1 MTIAERTFPLLRPL
15 LHALDAETAHGLTV
29 AALQLSPQ
37 GSLSQPP
44 ASLGVDAFGLHFA
57 HPLGLAAGFD
67 KNGEVPD
74 QMLAQGLSFVE
85 VGTVTPEPQAGN
97 PRPRLFRLSEDGA
110 VINRMG
116 FNNEGHRALRRR
128 LERRRSRGGIVGV
141 NIGANKDSS
150 DRVADYVQGF
160 RAFADI
166 ASYLAV
172 NISSPNTPGLR
183 NLQAKSELEVLLG
196 RLAEARAGHISPAL
210 LVKIAPDLD
219 EHALDDA
226 AEVFLAMGVDG
237 VIVSNTTLSRPDLRS
252 ALAKETG
259 GLSGRPL
266 FALSTWMLA
275 RLFQRLER
283 RMPLVGVGGI
293 DSVETA
299 WAKIEAGATLLQL
312 YSALVF
318 KGPAL
323 ITGIVSGLAARLA
336 VSQAKGIAEIVG
348 SKASSYQKRPGT

>member
-1 MTIAERTFPLLRPL
+1 MTLAKRTFPLLRPL
-15 LHALDAETAHGLTV
+15 LQAIDAETAHRLTV
-29 AALQLSPQ
+29 AALRLAPITPPP
-37 GSLSQPP
+37 QPP
-44 ASLGVDAFGLHFA
+44 ASLRVDAFGLHFA

-74 QMLAQGLSFVE
+74 EMLAQGLSFVE

-97 PRPRLFRLSEDGA
+97 PRPRLFRLAEDEA

-128 LERRRSRGGIVGV
+128 LEARRGRGGVVGV
-141 NIGANKDSS
+141 NIGANKDST
-150 DRVADYVQGF
+150 DRIGDYVSGV

-183 NLQAKSELEVLLG
+183 SLQTKAELETLLG
-196 RLAEARAGHISPAL
+196 RLAEARAGRVSPPL
-210 LVKIAPDLD
+210 LVKIAPDLAD
-219 EHALDDA
+219 DALDDMA
-226 AEVFLAMGVDG
+226 AVFLAMKVDG
-237 VIVSNTTLSRPDLRS
+237 VIVSNTTLSRSGLRS
-252 ALAKETG
+252 ALAAETG

-266 FALSTWMLA
+266 FALSTEMLA
-275 RLFQRLER
+275 RLFLRLDR
-283 RMPLVGVGGI
+283 RVPLIGVGGI
-293 DSVETA
+293 DGA
-299 WAKIEAGATLLQL
+299 AAAIAKIESGATLLQL

-323 ITGIVSGLAARLA
+323 IAEIVSGLAAHVEGSGA
-336 VSQAKGIAEIVG
+336 AGIAGLVG
-348 SKASSYQKRPGT
+348 SKASRYQKRAGI

>member
-15 LHALDAETAHGLTV
+15 LHALDAETAHRLTV
-29 AALQLSPQ
+29 AALQLSPR
-37 GSLSQPP
+37 GSLPQPP
-44 ASLGVDAFGLHFA
+44 ACLGVDAFGLHFA

-160 RAFADI
+160 RTFADM
-166 ASYLAV
+166 ASYLTV

-196 RLAEARAGHISPAL
+196 RLAEARAGRISPAL

-219 EHALDDA
+219 DHVLDDA
-226 AEVFLAMGVDG
+226 AEVFLATGIDG

-259 GLSGRPL
+259 GLSGLPL

-336 VSQAKGIAEIVG
+336 ASQANGIADIVG
-348 SKASSYQKRPGT
+348 SKASSYQKRPGL

>member
-1 MTIAERTFPLLRPL
+1 MTLAERAFPFLRPL
-15 LHALDAETAHGLTV
+15 LEAVDAETAHRLTV
-29 AALQLSPQ
+29 AALRLAPRGRSPQ
-37 GSLSQPP
+37 PA

-97 PRPRLFRLSEDGA
+97 PRPRLFRLSEDEA

-128 LERRRSRGGIVGV
+128 LEARRDRGGIVGV

-150 DRVADYVQGF
+150 DRVADYVQGL
-160 RAFADI
+160 RAFAGI
-166 ASYLAV
+166 ASYLTV

-183 NLQAKSELEVLLG
+183 NLQAKAELEVLLG
-196 RLAEARAGHISPAL
+196 RLAEARAGRMSPAL
-210 LVKIAPDLD
+210 LVKIAPDLAD
-219 EHALDDA
+219 DALDDMA
-226 AEVFLAMGVDG
+226 GVFLAMEIDG

-252 ALAKETG
+252 ALAAEAG

-266 FALSTWMLA
+266 FSLSTGMLA
-275 RLFQRLER
+275 RLFQRLDR
-283 RMPLVGVGGI
+283 RMALIGVGGI
-293 DSVETA
+293 DSADTA
-299 WAKIEAGATLLQL
+299 FAKIEAGATLLQL
-312 YSALVF
+312 YSALIF

-323 ITGIVSGLAARLA
+323 IADIVSGLAARLA
-336 VSQAKGIAEIVG
+336 ASGAAGIADLVG
-348 SKASSYQKRPGT
+348 SKASDYQKRAGI